1 MGRTGA
7 GKSSLFVS
15 LLRMVEPTG
24 SIQIDGVEVTQI
36 GLTDLRTNI
45 SVIPQVGRFSGSCS
59 CLCGLHLILVLYI
72 V

>member
-24 SIQIDGVEVTQI
+24 SIKIDGLEVTEI
-36 GLTDLRTNI
+36 GLTDLRSNI
-45 SVIPQVGRFSGSCS
+45 SVIPQVSMVINN
-59 CLCGLHLILVLYI
+59 L
-72 V
+72 

>member
-24 SIQIDGVEVTQI
+24 SIQIDGAEVTQI
-36 GLTDLRTNI
+36 GLTDLRSNI
-45 SVIPQVGRFSGSCS
+45 SVIPQVGKVSHVCINVRKAS
-59 CLCGLHLILVLYI
+59 
-72 V
+72 